1 VDRGGVSGNRKQRR
15 AQLAALRLAD
25 DHYRAESARWAA
37 GGYQGPA
44 PEFHSGPHDTAV
56 VVVAGTADVI
66 FPLEK
71 THIEQVEAL
80 TPAPA
85 EPEISGRELI
95 RRTKPESQT
104 GPPKRWRRLL
114 GEAPVDARCANV
126 VAKRHS
132 QDKTSLTPDASA
144 IAGTADF
151 CAVKP
156 PLTPGALGAA
166 ADAVLATLRR
176 QRLVAQVHRLG
187 ERVFFELLDELDR
200 RGIVSWAEL
209 EPRLERFAALDP
221 EILQALGG
229 DRFAAWPLHLVPD
242 ISDEEGDF

>member
-95 RRTKPESQT
+95 RRSKPESQT
-104 GPPKRWRRLL
+104 GPPERRRRPFDTGAALP
-114 GEAPVDARCANV
+114 AQCAKSF
-126 VAKRHS
+126 AA
-132 QDKTSLTPDASA
+132 TSRNYPALNSDASA
-144 IAGTADF
+144 ASETELSRASRDAGGKRGLADGR
-151 CAVKP
+151 
-156 PLTPGALGAA
+156 TP
-166 ADAVLATLRR
+166 T
-176 QRLVAQVHRLG
+176 
-187 ERVFFELLDELDR
+187 R
-200 RGIVSWAEL
+200 RG
-209 EPRLERFAALDP
+209 
-221 EILQALGG
+221 
-229 DRFAAWPLHLVPD
+229 DR
-242 ISDEEGDF
+242 S